1 MAFGG
6 AAAEPQSWLPGL
18 GPLSP
23 PTSARTPAR
32 GDRVNDAVGLLGLVL
47 ATVHGSCSLMSVD
60 CGGFQHQTTQNRG
73 PAFRVLGGR
82 RGKAARAPGKA
93 AAPGRRGRPTP
104 PSSGAATAWTPNTN

>member
-60 CGGFQHQTTQNRG
+60 CGGFNHQTTQTWA
-73 PAFRVLGGR
+73 PALRLLDVR
-82 RGKAARAPGKA
+82 RGKAARALGSA
-93 AAPGRRGRPTP
+93 AARIRRRSPARP
-104 PSSGAATAWTPNTN
+104 SA